1 MNIAIVGAGNGGKKV
16 LKFLSQMDQVR
27 IVSVID
33 RNQECDGIKMA
44 KALGISCANDIS
56 KIPSN
61 TQIII
66 EATGNSHVLE
76 SLQEHFSGQSQIVGS
91 VVAEL
96 LMKVVDAQ
104 GETTR
109 RLDHQIHEIKKT
121 SEALTGEVE
130 AILEITNKL
139 SHINASLVASSDE
152 SKRFIAQSDDMIKAV
167 NKLTQQIKIL
177 GLNANIE
184 AARAGEH
191 GRGFSVVA
199 TEVQKMSDSTS
210 NFANQIGELLRAL
223 NLENEKI
230 TQEVSHL
237 NDIAQLQEKITER
250 TKNIAEKMNDL

>member
-27 IVSVID
+27 IVSVVD
-33 RNQECDGIKMA
+33 KNQECEGIKMA
-44 KALGISCANDIS
+44 KSLGINCVNDIS
-56 KIPSN
+56 KIPPN
-61 TQIII
+61 AQIII
-66 EATGNSHVLE
+66 EATGNSNVLE
-76 SLQEHFSGQSQIVGS
+76 SLQERFSGQSQIVGS

-96 LMKVVDAQ
+96 LMKVLDAQ
-104 GETTR
+104 GDTTR
-109 RLDHQIHEIKKT
+109 RLDHQIQEIKKT